1 MWYGSSRATARRLTW
16 FCPGSFVDL
25 NLNQTRVYR
34 DGGESVCGKSLKT
47 VCVAYD
53 VIFCMFYSEDQAKK
67 KKRFQFSYKSLKMM
81 NMKDGGRLTSIITGY
96 IRLGLIKIRML

>member
-67 KKRFQFSYKSLKMM
+67 KKKISVFIQVSQDDEHERWRKINVHNYW
-81 NMKDGGRLTSIITGY
+81 IYPTG
-96 IRLGLIKIRML
+96 IN